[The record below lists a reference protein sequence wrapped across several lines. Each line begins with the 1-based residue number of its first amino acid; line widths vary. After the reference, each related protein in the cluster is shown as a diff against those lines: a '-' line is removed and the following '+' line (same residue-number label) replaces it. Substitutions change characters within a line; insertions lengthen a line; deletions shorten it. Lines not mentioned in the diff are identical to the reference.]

1 MAHSQKPPN
10 CPHKLTKTAEPW
22 LGGEP
27 PRAARTA
34 RGRHAGC
41 SSLLP
46 LHVSRGSRRAAQG
59 GRHGGRFLQLR
70 VSLLAGR
77 AGTPKTTGRNA
88 QALPQ
93 RAPRNDVR
101 GDKRARQN

>member
-1 MAHSQKPPN
+1 MPEGHNARLVADDSRQLSSGEEGARMLPAN

-41 SSLLP
+41 SSLQL
-46 LHVSRGSRRAAQG
+46 LRISRGSRRAAREAGMEG
-59 GRHGGRFLQLR
+59 GFC
-70 VSLLAGR
+70 SLE
-77 AGTPKTTGRNA
+77 
-88 QALPQ
+88 
-93 RAPRNDVR
+93 
-101 GDKRARQN
+101 